1 MLPTRPNQI
10 NPSVEFSY
18 KEEYTKKLILTKQ
31 EAAFFFLFFLQTER
45 GRKEVLSQTHITSS
59 HKILGKRH

>member
-31 EAAFFFLFFLQTER
+31 EVFFLQTER

>member
-18 KEEYTKKLILTKQ
+18 KEEYTIKLILTEQ
-31 EAAFFFLFFLQTER
+31 EAAIFLNFFYKQKGEGTKF
-45 GRKEVLSQTHITSS
+45 LSQTHITTSD
-59 HKILGKRH
+59 KILGKRH

>member
-31 EAAFFFLFFLQTER
+31 EAAFFFIFFTNRKGKER
-45 GRKEVLSQTHITSS
+45 SFITNTYHIFTQDSW
-59 HKILGKRH
+59 

>member
-31 EAAFFFLFFLQTER
+31 EAALFFLQTER